1 MCVVHNV
8 HLLLVPIR
16 SCDRW
21 GGGER
26 NLVIFV
32 VLTLFAEYKKLVVM
46 DVAVFL
52 VFWIEC
58 HKFEFCDVCYR
69 H

>member
-1 MCVVHNV
+1 MKE
-8 HLLLVPIR
+8 R
-16 SCDRW
+16 S
-21 GGGER
+21 
-26 NLVIFV
+26 LVIFIPSRLYV

-46 DVAVFL
+46 DVAVLL